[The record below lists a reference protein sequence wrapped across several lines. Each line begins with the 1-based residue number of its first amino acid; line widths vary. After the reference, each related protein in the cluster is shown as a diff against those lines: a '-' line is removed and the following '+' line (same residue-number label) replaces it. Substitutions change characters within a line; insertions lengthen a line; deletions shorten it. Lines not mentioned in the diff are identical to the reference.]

1 MAIQPQSRCEP
12 LAIQVDYQQLFQYK
26 AKLMFRIFVNYSIIN
41 KNANVNSF
49 RKKVNFFFT
58 IFACYGTIKIR
69 NGKDGLAQ
77 GQPAEKSS
85 VCGSIGK

>member
-1 MAIQPQSRCEP
+1 MVIQPQSRCEP
-12 LAIQVDYQQLFQYK
+12 LAIQVDYQQLFQYEVE
-26 AKLMFRIFVNYSIIN
+26 LVFRKYVNYNIIN

-58 IFACYGTIKIR
+58 IFSCYGTIKIR

-77 GQPAEKSS
+77 
-85 VCGSIGK
+85 